1 MFAGFHLEDRWRVI
15 YANRTRPIGMANDGT
30 RAVVDLVELEAEVL
44 VALQKVKIETK
55 TIQPSGGRPSYNNWN
70 CSGCGKRHHRG
81 TVYGG
86 NRCKN
91 CATTT
96 TRKIDTKAAQAAISK
111 AIRKAGPGQVSTDLV
126 AAYTE
131 AGLAE
136 PFAVAM
142 ARDESNSDS
151 ILDLWE
157 ADWWKQY
164 EVTDPLVGAVLDG
177 VLPENDAKWLNTVRS
192 DHPDLVMECI
202 QQTLTVEWSRA
213 LLDAGFN
220 GHIDAVKAALK
231 GGEPRLVARIQRL
244 QVDVDHLPMKRTGT
258 PRTQKSSKKD
268 VKRQRLSGHAKVTHQ
283 SMEAV
288 LQASGSRTEQTPH
301 PLGGHGEADL
311 QGSPGQNLARLRPQ
325 IPRDGEAIVEEGVIL
340 THSRPR
346 MPTFSSGRA
355 FTVISE
361 EMEHERLP
369 GCDQV
374 GPLHV

>member
-1 MFAGFHLEDRWRVI
+1 
-15 YANRTRPIGMANDGT
+15 
-30 RAVVDLVELEAEVL
+30 
-44 VALQKVKIETK
+44 
-55 TIQPSGGRPSYNNWN
+55 
-70 CSGCGKRHHRG
+70 
-81 TVYGG
+81 
-86 NRCKN
+86 
-91 CATTT
+91 
-96 TRKIDTKAAQAAISK
+96 
-111 AIRKAGPGQVSTDLV
+111 
-126 AAYTE
+126 
-131 AGLAE
+131 
-136 PFAVAM
+136 M

-244 QVDVDHLPMKRTGT
+244 QVDVDHLPMKRKGT

-288 LQASGSRTEQTPH
+288 LQGVGKAELSKLHTRLLGTGGSRFSKDHLVKTL
-301 PLGGHGEADL
+301 LGYGLKYHAMC
-311 QGSPGQNLARLRPQ
+311 A
-325 IPRDGEAIVEEGVIL
+325 AIIEEGGDPHALKTKDANIQFWQSIHGHFRRNWSMSDYRDAIKLVR
-340 THSRPR
+340 S
-346 MPTFSSGRA
+346 TFDLA
-355 FTVISE
+355 LE
-361 EMEHERLP
+361 L
-369 GCDQV
+369 
-374 GPLHV
+374 

>member
-1 MFAGFHLEDRWRVI
+1 
-15 YANRTRPIGMANDGT
+15 MAKDGT

-55 TIQPSGGRPSYNNWN
+55 TKQPSGGRRIPQYNQWR
-70 CSGCGKRHHRG
+70 CSGCRG
-81 TVYGG
+81 LQKGG
-86 NRCKN
+86 TAYNGSRCKA

-96 TRKIDTKAAQAAISK
+96 TRTVDTKAAQAAISK
-111 AIRKAGPGQVSTDLV
+111 AIRKAGPGQVSIDLV

-268 VKRQRLSGHAKVTHQ
+268 VKRQRLSGHANVTHQ
-283 SMEAV
+283 SMEATLKGAEKAV
-288 LQASGSRTEQTPH
+288 LSKLHTRLVGTGGSRFTKDHLVKTL
-301 PLGGHGEADL
+301 LGYGLKYHEMCA
-311 QGSPGQNLARLRPQ
+311 
-325 IPRDGEAIVEEGVIL
+325 AIIEEGGDPHALKTKDANVQFWKSIHGHFRKNWSMNDYRDAIRL
-340 THSRPR
+340 VRS
-346 MPTFSSGRA
+346 TFDLA
-355 FTVISE
+355 L
-361 EMEHERLP
+361 ER
-369 GCDQV
+369 
-374 GPLHV
+374 

>member
-1 MFAGFHLEDRWRVI
+1 
-15 YANRTRPIGMANDGT
+15 MANDGT

-55 TIQPSGGRPSYNNWN
+55 TIQPSGGRPSYNYWN

-96 TRKIDTKAAQAAISK
+96 TRRIDTKAAQAAISK
-111 AIRKAGPGQVSTDLV
+111 AIRKAGPGQVSIDLV

-288 LQASGSRTEQTPH
+288 LQGVGKAELSKLHTRLVGTGGSRFSKDHLVKTL
-301 PLGGHGEADL
+301 LGYGLKYHAIC
-311 QGSPGQNLARLRPQ
+311 N
-325 IPRDGEAIVEEGVIL
+325 AIVEEGGDPHALKTKDANVQFWESIHGHFRRNWSMNDYRDAIRL
-340 THSRPR
+340 VRS
-346 MPTFSSGRA
+346 TFDLA
-355 FTVISE
+355 LE
-361 EMEHERLP
+361 L
-369 GCDQV
+369 
-374 GPLHV
+374 